1 MGTKIMS
8 TKGLGRGLESVSELA
23 NDGPDLSSYVSVS
36 NPPID
41 SPRVAVLWMIFGSV
55 SFGTMNALVK
65 WTSVNADVWMII
77 FVRSLVIALAV
88 AIFARFQGI
97 SLKVNDSKKMFLRCL
112 TGLIAMILYFTA
124 LSLIPIGQAV
134 TLQYTAPLFVA
145 LLSGRLISEKVSSS
159 VFLLLTTAFVGIV
172 LIVSP
177 DLNSI
182 SPHALIAL
190 GSGLFAGL
198 AYIFVRD
205 LRNTESPTSVV
216 FWFAAFSVL
225 GSMIQAFPDL
235 SGLSLEMI
243 AALIGIGIGAGGGQ
257 VGITMA
263 YHKANAAWVS
273 SFSYLTVII
282 ATIYGILLFDE
293 ILTMEIIIGGL
304 MIIGSGIALIFFA
317 PPKSDDKSSN

>member
-1 MGTKIMS
+1 MGVKVMS
-8 TKGLGRGLESVSELA
+8 SKGLGRGLESVAELA
-23 NDGPDLSSYVSVS
+23 KDGPDLTSYVSAPKLPV
-36 NPPID
+36 D
-41 SPRVAVLWMIFGSV
+41 SPRVAVLWMIFGSI

-97 SLKVNDSKKMFLRCL
+97 SLKVKDRRKMFLRCL
-112 TGLIAMILYFTA
+112 TGLIAMLLYFTA

-159 VFLLLTTAFVGIV
+159 VLVLLMTAFIGIV

-177 DLNSI
+177 DFDSI
-182 SPHALIAL
+182 DSNALLAL

-205 LRNTESPTSVV
+205 LRKTESPSSVV

-225 GSMIQAFPDL
+225 GSMIQAVPNL
-235 SGLSLEMI
+235 SDLSLEMV
-243 AALIGIGIGAGGGQ
+243 AALVGIGVGAGGGQ

-273 SFSYLTVII
+273 AFSYLTVII
-282 ATIYGILLFDE
+282 ATIYGIILFDE
-293 ILTMEIIIGGL
+293 ILTLKIVLGGL
-304 MIIGSGIALIFFA
+304 MIIGSGIALVFFT
-317 PPKSDDKSSN
+317 PSSSESEKS

>member
-1 MGTKIMS
+1 MS
-8 TKGLGRGLESVSELA
+8 SKGLGRGLESVAELSKE
-23 NDGPDLSSYVSVS
+23 GPDLTSFVSVS
-36 NPPID
+36 KLPTD
-41 SPRVAVLWMIFGSV
+41 SPKVAVLWMIFGSI

-65 WTSVNADVWMII
+65 WTSLNADVWMII
-77 FVRSLVIALAV
+77 FVRSLVIAVIV
-88 AIFARFQGI
+88 AIFTRFQGI
-97 SLKVNDSKKMFLRCL
+97 SLKVKDRKKMFLRCL
-112 TGLIAMILYFTA
+112 AGLIAMLLYFTA

-145 LLSGRLISEKVSSS
+145 LFSGRLISEKVSSS
-159 VFLLLTTAFVGIV
+159 VIILLLTAFIGIV

-177 DLNSI
+177 DLDSI
-182 SPHALIAL
+182 DSNALLAL

-205 LRNTESPTSVV
+205 LRKTESPSSVV

-225 GSMIQAFPDL
+225 GSMVQAIPDL
-235 SGLSLEMI
+235 SSLSMEMI

-273 SFSYLTVII
+273 AFSYLTVII
-282 ATIYGILLFDE
+282 ATIYGIILFDE
-293 ILTMEIIIGGL
+293 ILTLKIIMGGL
-304 MIIGSGIALIFFA
+304 MIIGSGIALVFFT
-317 PPKSDDKSSN
+317 PSSTENQIS

>member
-1 MGTKIMS
+1 MS
-8 TKGLGRGLESVSELA
+8 SKGLGRGLESVAELA
-23 NDGPDLSSYVSVS
+23 KDGPDLTSYVSV
-36 NPPID
+36 PKLPVD
-41 SPRVAVLWMIFGSV
+41 SPRVAVLWMIFGSI

-97 SLKVNDSKKMFLRCL
+97 SLKVKDRRKMFLRCL
-112 TGLIAMILYFTA
+112 TGLIAMLLYFTA

-159 VFLLLTTAFVGIV
+159 VLVLLMTAFIGIV

-177 DLNSI
+177 DFDSI
-182 SPHALIAL
+182 DSNALLAL

-205 LRNTESPTSVV
+205 LRKTESPSSVV

-225 GSMIQAFPDL
+225 GSMIQAVPN
-235 SGLSLEMI
+235 LSLI
-243 AALIGIGIGAGGGQ
+243 HI
-257 VGITMA
+257 
-263 YHKANAAWVS
+263 
-273 SFSYLTVII
+273 
-282 ATIYGILLFDE
+282 
-293 ILTMEIIIGGL
+293 
-304 MIIGSGIALIFFA
+304 
-317 PPKSDDKSSN
+317 